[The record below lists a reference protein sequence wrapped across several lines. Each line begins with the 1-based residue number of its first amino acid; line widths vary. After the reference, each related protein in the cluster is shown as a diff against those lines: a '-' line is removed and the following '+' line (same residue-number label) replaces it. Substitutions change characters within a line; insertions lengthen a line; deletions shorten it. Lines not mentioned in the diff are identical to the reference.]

1 MGIEY
6 ATLVEKTEVEGV
18 TRNLQAMGVSV
29 KLSRRRRK
37 RRKRR
42 GKASLR
48 GREKRRRRG
57 EKESKWQ
64 RTRPLL

>member
-1 MGIEY
+1 MGTEY
-6 ATLVEKTEVEGV
+6 ATPVEKTEVEGLA
-18 TRNLQAMGVSV
+18 RNLLAMGVSV
-29 KLSRRRRK
+29 KLSQRRRK
-37 RRKRR
+37 RRRRR

-64 RTRPLL
+64 RTRLLL